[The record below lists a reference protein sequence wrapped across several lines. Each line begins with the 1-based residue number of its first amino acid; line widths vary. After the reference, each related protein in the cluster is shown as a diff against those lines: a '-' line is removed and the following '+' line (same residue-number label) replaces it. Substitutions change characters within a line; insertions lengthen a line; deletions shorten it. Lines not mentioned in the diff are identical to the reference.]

1 MNSRIVH
8 GGLPSSLALLRAGEL
23 DRYVRESVAPGD
35 LGGRRANGGGAYS
48 FELGGVGE
56 AQNGETL
63 ARVDVAGQV
72 DMTQCIGQPDRI
84 TDA

>member
-8 GGLPSSLALLRAGEL
+8 GGLASSLAVLRTGEL

-35 LGGRRANGGGAYS
+35 LGGRRPNGRGAYS
-48 FELGGVGE
+48 FELGRVGE

-63 ARVDVAGQV
+63 ARVDLAGQV
-72 DMTQCIGQPDRI
+72 DVTQCVGQSDRI
-84 TDA
+84 TGA